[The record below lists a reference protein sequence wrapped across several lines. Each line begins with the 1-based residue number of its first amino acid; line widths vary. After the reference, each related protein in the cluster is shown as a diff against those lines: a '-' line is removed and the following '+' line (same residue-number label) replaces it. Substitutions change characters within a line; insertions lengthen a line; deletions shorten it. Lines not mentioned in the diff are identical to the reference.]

1 MNNFDKLYEAVMSED
16 DVELGITP
24 NPEAA
29 TDLAPMAAGVDQEL
43 TPREHLAKA
52 IELLQ
57 KLQSLDLIP
66 DEAGSDEDMEAS
78 DEDMEVSNEDNE
90 DNEEF
95 ATEEVEAE
103 DLGHALVNAKK
114 GLELSKASVS
124 TGTRQLLG
132 WHAIKQVW
140 KPGDRKDYYEVQA
153 DLAEILR
160 ANYIGFFRPKVD
172 ASKRKLTLLLELLD
186 ADLKSGQIDAADHVV
201 CKQRL
206 ESLSKMQSRIQ
217 RLLPLAEKLL

>member
-66 DEAGSDEDMEAS
+66 DKAGSDEDMEAS
-78 DEDMEVSNEDNE
+78 DEDMEDSDEDMEYSDE

-114 GLELSKASVS
+114 GLELSKVS
-124 TGTRQLLG
+124 SGS
-132 WHAIKQVW
+132 
-140 KPGDRKDYYEVQA
+140 
-153 DLAEILR
+153 
-160 ANYIGFFRPKVD
+160 NKVD
-172 ASKRKLTLLLELLD
+172 GTVSSLAKAGKGGDSKVTDKVGTEGERGHALVG
-186 ADLKSGQIDAADHVV
+186 SGVKGGAATSTKGKANVV
-201 CKQRL
+201 GGVIKGGGKGDQNL
-206 ESLSKMQSRIQ
+206 FQ
-217 RLLPLAEKLL
+217 AN

>member
-29 TDLAPMAAGVDQEL
+29 TDLAPMAAGADQEL

-78 DEDMEVSNEDNE
+78 DEDMEYSSEDNE

-114 GLELSKASVS
+114 GLELSKVS
-124 TGTRQLLG
+124 SGS
-132 WHAIKQVW
+132 
-140 KPGDRKDYYEVQA
+140 
-153 DLAEILR
+153 
-160 ANYIGFFRPKVD
+160 NKVD
-172 ASKRKLTLLLELLD
+172 STASSLAKAGKGGDSKVTDKVGTEGERGHALVG
-186 ADLKSGQIDAADHVV
+186 SGVKGGAATSTKGKANVV
-201 CKQRL
+201 GGVIKGGGKGDQNL
-206 ESLSKMQSRIQ
+206 FQ
-217 RLLPLAEKLL
+217 AN

>member
-29 TDLAPMAAGVDQEL
+29 TDLAPMAAGDEQEL

-66 DEAGSDEDMEAS
+66 DEAGSDEGMEDS
-78 DEDMEVSNEDNE
+78 DEDMEVSSEDNE

-114 GLELSKASVS
+114 GLELSKVS
-124 TGTRQLLG
+124 SGSNKVSDTTSSLAKAGKGGDAKVTDKVGTEGERG
-132 WHAIKQVW
+132 HALVGSGVKGGAATSTKGKANVVGGVIKGGG
-140 KPGDRKDYYEVQA
+140 KGDQNLFQA
-153 DLAEILR
+153 
-160 ANYIGFFRPKVD
+160 N
-172 ASKRKLTLLLELLD
+172 
-186 ADLKSGQIDAADHVV
+186 
-201 CKQRL
+201 
-206 ESLSKMQSRIQ
+206 
-217 RLLPLAEKLL
+217 

>member
-66 DEAGSDEDMEAS
+66 DEAGSDEGMEDS

-114 GLELSKASVS
+114 GLELSKVS
-124 TGTRQLLG
+124 SGSNKVSDTTSSLAKAGKGGDAKVTDKVGTEGERG
-132 WHAIKQVW
+132 HALVGSGVKGGAATSTKGKANVVGGVIKGGG
-140 KPGDRKDYYEVQA
+140 KGDQNLFQA
-153 DLAEILR
+153 
-160 ANYIGFFRPKVD
+160 N
-172 ASKRKLTLLLELLD
+172 
-186 ADLKSGQIDAADHVV
+186 
-201 CKQRL
+201 
-206 ESLSKMQSRIQ
+206 
-217 RLLPLAEKLL
+217 